1 MWELL
6 QKRMKGKANTNWFNK
21 NPQNIVPWRPISFK
35 NEFKK
40 ILNLDW
46 SIKIPKESIQSI
58 NEDWSVNIKVAKKD
72 AIVMKA
78 LNWAMSNKWTES
90 TKMLIWIMEMF
101 EWKAIQKTENET
113 KLTWELWVIL
123 NEISDIKPNLI
134 DNN

>member
-1 MWELL
+1 MREHITAKGWKLKVMEKWETL
-6 QKRMKGKANTNWFNK
+6 
-21 NPQNIVPWRPISFK
+21 NPNWRPISFK

-78 LNWAMSNKWTES
+78 LNWAMSNKWSES

-101 EWKAIQKTENET
+101 EWKAIQKNEVDWSLNIEWNITIWLPTE
-113 KLTWELWVIL
+113 
-123 NEISDIKPNLI
+123 
-134 DNN
+134 